1 MKLNRDEMT
10 AGQKAAFT
18 RKWREA
24 ARKAHRTGKNAK
36 TFTKYF
42 LAKGGYRYMDLDSK
56 KGYEYKG
63 IVDLVAVK
71 RDTKDPDLL
80 TIVLFQ
86 VKGGRA
92 RTTRREER
100 RLRKAV
106 RRISVLWNVAEKPKK
121 AVKFKTPLV

>member
-1 MKLNRDEMT
+1 MKSKKDEMT
-10 AGQKAAFT
+10 AGEKAAFT

-24 ARKAHRTGKNAK
+24 SRKAHRTGRNAK

-42 LAKGGYRYMDLDSK
+42 LSKGGYRHMDLDSK

-86 VKGGRA
+86 VKGGGA

-106 RRISVLWNVAEKPKK
+106 RCISVFWNVAEKPNK
-121 AVKFKTPLV
+121 AVRFKTPLV

>member
-1 MKLNRDEMT
+1 MKLNRDGMT
-10 AGQKAAFT
+10 AGEKAAFT

-24 ARKAHRTGKNAK
+24 SRKAHRTGKNAK

-86 VKGGRA
+86 VKGGGA

-106 RRISVLWNVAEKPKK
+106 RRISVLWNVAEKPKNT
-121 AVKFKTPLV
+121 VKFKTPLV